1 METEQKKFF
10 KVGDE
15 VIFRNDFSLL
25 NCGRVVEYARNNQ
38 GEIVEY
44 IIMTINSE
52 LSIVSYHVDS
62 KDIIRKVLGLNVSEL
77 SK

>member
-15 VIFRNDFSLL
+15 VILRNDFSLL
-25 NCGRVVEYARNNQ
+25 NCGRVVDYARNSR

-44 IIMTINSE
+44 TIMTINSE

-62 KDIIRKVLGLNVSEL
+62 KDIIRKVLGLSVSEL

>member
-1 METEQKKFF
+1 MNNFNI
-10 KVGDE
+10 GDE

-44 IIMTINSE
+44 TIMTISSD

-62 KDIIRKVLGLNVSEL
+62 EDIIRKVLGLSVSEL
-77 SK
+77 SR

>member
-1 METEQKKFF
+1 MSNFNI
-10 KVGDE
+10 GDE

-62 KDIIRKVLGLNVSEL
+62 EDIIRKVLGLSASEL